1 MSKDDSDATTAVCC
15 ESATIAI
22 EPADAKVDGSIFTQL
37 LTQGRKEDVRPPSSP
52 VVVGRLLGLIEE
64 GRVPLVA
71 LPGPTLR
78 PGVRARS
85 VMDLYNR
92 HVGREVILIVEPER
106 PNEPIVIGVLQD
118 AGDSAATADLGPL
131 ELSVDGERVIVSA
144 ATELVLRCGK
154 SRLTLRSD
162 GRIEVTGET
171 IVSRATGAHRIQ
183 GGSVQLN

>member
-1 MSKDDSDATTAVCC
+1 MSKDESDAVTADRC
-15 ESATIAI
+15 ESATADI
-22 EPADAKVDGSIFTQL
+22 ERSVTQAESALSRL
-37 LTQGRKEDVRPPSSP
+37 LTQERNEDPRTTSP
-52 VVVGRLLGLIEE
+52 AVIVGRLLGLVEE

-78 PGVRARS
+78 SGVRARS
-85 VMDLYNR
+85 VMDLYSR
-92 HVGREVILIVEPER
+92 HVGREVILIFEPGR

-118 AGDSAATADLGPL
+118 AGDTAAATDLSPL

-162 GRIEVTGET
+162 GRIEVSGET
-171 IVSRATGAHRIQ
+171 IVSRATGANRIQ
-183 GGSVQLN
+183 GGSVQMN